1 MSVQNQI
8 KDCPRCGEPIPNREH
23 AGEYAG
29 AISRRDNTTEICS
42 ECGNIEAIE
51 DFDIRE
57 SDPQWNAQKA
67 WNALRQWHD
76 AMDTMIRDDKR
87 ELLTQNPHEWW
98 KYMGLRGVMNDLAKA
113 VLNQDWIAE
122 NIAKESK

>member
-29 AISRRDNTTEICS
+29 AISRRDNATEICS
-42 ECGNIEAIE
+42 ECGTIEAMEDIE
-51 DFDIRE
+51 IQ
-57 SDPQWNAQKA
+57 SA
-67 WNALRQWHD
+67 WKALRQWHD

-113 VLNQDWIAE
+113 VLKQDWIAE
-122 NIAKESK
+122 NIAKEAK